1 MKLLMLRSALRADTH
16 WPPLHSKM
24 NPAATSGS
32 VFPPSTGASEPT
44 AAPAADSFTSAVA
57 AAAPSKKSKKSKL
70 SAAALP
76 LPSPSSETVVAGGY
90 LGQLDSRHVAAD
102 NGTGA
107 AASAGALSGEANA
120 LSNIVNLVS

>member
-1 MKLLMLRSALRADTH
+1 MD
-16 WPPLHSKM
+16 
-24 NPAATSGS
+24 PASSGS

-44 AAPAADSFTSAVA
+44 AAPAADSFISAVA
-57 AAAPSKKSKKSKL
+57 AAAPSKKSKKTKL

-76 LPSPSSETVVAGGY
+76 LPSPSSETVVAGGH
-90 LGQLDSRHVAAD
+90 LGHSPHVAAD

-107 AASAGALSGEANA
+107 AASAGALAGEANA